1 MDGILSLR
9 VSNNPSTAR
18 ITIPYLPFNLGNNA
32 PTSFADYPRFLE
44 LQDRDGNPAIPD
56 DRAPE
61 LPACLQTWL
70 FFGLLSE
77 FLQERINPFDFAVD
91 GIIDLNQDK
100 SHNYFENWA
109 ARVEG
114 LSKGQREAE
123 FKRIITALELASV
136 CVDVYDDPSY
146 ESAALDRIALS
157 IKLLASLL
165 LRIAEETC
173 TPVFA
178 PEGHPIHIS
187 WAGYAVNGLGI
198 TRRNDRISR
207 ITRMRPSQA
216 RDHLARTVREFRP
229 LHAGVNFDRNFEFS
243 RAARYLL
250 TVLVARGWCPHQA
263 RHICMSYD
271 YLTANV
277 FAASLRTG
285 SATGTDR
292 HLPCLDAPKCV
303 AFNVPDGPYP
313 FWHADNDCC
322 SPERVARDDIS
333 RVIREGGIPII
344 SIDANAHDLDLKV
357 IKCTPWTTY
366 TAVSHV
372 WSDGLGNPEEN
383 SLFLCQLF
391 RLRRMIRECFDPD
404 CCPFSNYGGSGPRWL
419 RRLRWH
425 FRKMHLP
432 GKPLRNRSKNRI
444 NFWMDTLCIPVT
456 HPGDDDRT
464 RREIRRLKGEAIKQ
478 ITQIYAGASEV
489 LVLDRDLETLE
500 TPTTLIQPWE
510 CAVRILSSTWAQR
523 GWTLEEGSIAQSCV
537 FRIADRP
544 YDMDMLTDD
553 TCFKQLPAS
562 VTSPLWKAWWNF
574 QMVLPA
580 ILGRE
585 LGEEK
590 RRLTVEPSFRR
601 RHLESYQR
609 IPQFVRIWNSLVT
622 RSTTREEDGVII
634 LTNLLDFHV
643 SRLLQ
648 TPEDDRLPLV
658 IKSCAEFPVSLMYA
672 ADQRRCVHHPLEN
685 SWIPLRIDSPRLVAG
700 AFWKATK
707 GSGRGNYSLDFQDC
721 LPDQFLVFITV
732 NHIPRETH
740 VFSLAYNGRMYYVK
754 SKQHSH
760 SLGRRERESRMNE
773 HTQKSLVIVDLE
785 AGNKGRGS
793 IGMGARFEVLSS
805 SPDQVVVH
813 FECSIDV
820 YNSEQWSLSATD
832 LQYPTEH
839 FTSSL
844 LSNNQKVYL
853 RIDEPNLVPGMDR
866 LKRRP
871 LFTQRPFGPTVVS
884 GILLSVVVAAAF
896 AFIALRILD
905 GLFGWILHAL
915 PRLVSKTLAPLIS
928 KALIVI
934 LTRMFYHMIR
944 EPVRRRLAMYRID
957 STN

>member
-18 ITIPYLPFNLGNNA
+18 ITIPYLPLNLGNNA

-165 LRIAEETC
+165 LRIAEET
-173 TPVFA
+173 F
-178 PEGHPIHIS
+178 
-187 WAGYAVNGLGI
+187 
-198 TRRNDRISR
+198 
-207 ITRMRPSQA
+207 
-216 RDHLARTVREFRP
+216 
-229 LHAGVNFDRNFEFS
+229 
-243 RAARYLL
+243 
-250 TVLVARGWCPHQA
+250 
-263 RHICMSYD
+263 
-271 YLTANV
+271 
-277 FAASLRTG
+277 
-285 SATGTDR
+285 
-292 HLPCLDAPKCV
+292 
-303 AFNVPDGPYP
+303 
-313 FWHADNDCC
+313 
-322 SPERVARDDIS
+322 
-333 RVIREGGIPII
+333 
-344 SIDANAHDLDLKV
+344 
-357 IKCTPWTTY
+357 
-366 TAVSHV
+366 
-372 WSDGLGNPEEN
+372 
-383 SLFLCQLF
+383 
-391 RLRRMIRECFDPD
+391 
-404 CCPFSNYGGSGPRWL
+404 
-419 RRLRWH
+419 
-425 FRKMHLP
+425 
-432 GKPLRNRSKNRI
+432 
-444 NFWMDTLCIPVT
+444 T

-648 TPEDDRLPLV
+648 TPEDDRLPLRTNADV
-658 IKSCAEFPVSLMYA
+658 SIIHSKIRGFLFELTPQDWLLAPFGKLQKVLAEEITRLTFKIVS
-672 ADQRRCVHHPLEN
+672 QI
-685 SWIPLRIDSPRLVAG
+685 S
-700 AFWKATK
+700 FW
-707 GSGRGNYSLDFQDC
+707 
-721 LPDQFLVFITV
+721 
-732 NHIPRETH
+732 
-740 VFSLAYNGRMYYVK
+740 MYYVK

-793 IGMGARFEVLSS
+793 IGMGARCICGLM
-805 SPDQVVVH
+805 
-813 FECSIDV
+813 
-820 YNSEQWSLSATD
+820 
-832 LQYPTEH
+832 
-839 FTSSL
+839 
-844 LSNNQKVYL
+844 NQT
-853 RIDEPNLVPGMDR
+853 
-866 LKRRP
+866 
-871 LFTQRPFGPTVVS
+871 LFQ
-884 GILLSVVVAAAF
+884 A
-896 AFIALRILD
+896 
-905 GLFGWILHAL
+905 WIG
-915 PRLVSKTLAPLIS
+915 
-928 KALIVI
+928 
-934 LTRMFYHMIR
+934 
-944 EPVRRRLAMYRID
+944 
-957 STN
+957 